1 MGRTYR
7 RRKRKALRKL
17 SLNLHSFPCFI
28 NLMQWM
34 KKHGWS
40 PTCSLCPVEFYDTGR
55 GLMTETAI
63 SKNHVIVSIQLELL
77 ITLSVVES
85 SGIGWLFS
93 KANAVYLF
101 AQQVLAAFLVWE
113 KHLGQ
118 HSVWEP
124 YLNSVPLE
132 YSTPLFCSNE
142 ELELLPSILLEPIL
156 IHRHKVIDTF
166 SDLRRILSM
175 QCWKCWHCSESLS
188 SIFQCEQYWWAWC
201 TVNTRCVYLD
211 EKVFSH
217 SLKIQDKS
225 CLALAPYLDMFNHSN
240 DVDVKVGLSS
250 DKNSYEI
257 QTLVPFAKHTQVFI
271 HYGDHSNLK
280 LYTEYGFI
288 LPLNPY
294 DFIPLMFEEIL
305 NSVKDTYPVE
315 FNCSTTKMDFMKVH
329 NLTEN
334 LSCNYEGLSFN
345 VKALI
350 YMCMTSE
357 SRKDVLALK
366 IYSSNFTS
374 EEHVGMCKVGKH
386 LIKQKCLEFESVL
399 KIMEHKKSNGCS
411 RSFEVAADL
420 ILEYINLL
428 KRAEKLVT

>member
-1 MGRTYR
+1 M
-7 RRKRKALRKL
+7 LRKL
-17 SLNLHSFPCFI
+17 SLNLQSSPCLI

-40 PTCSLCPVEFYDTGR
+40 QTCSLRPVEFYDTGR
-55 GLMTETAI
+55 GLMAETYVPR
-63 SKNHVIVSIQLELL
+63 NQVIVSIPLELL
-77 ITLSVVES
+77 ITLSVVER

-93 KANAVYLF
+93 KANAVPLL

-118 HSVWEP
+118 RSVWEP

-132 YSTPLFCSNE
+132 YSMPLFCSNE
-142 ELELLPSILLEPIL
+142 ELELLPSVLLKPIL
-156 IHRHKVIDTF
+156 SHRNKVIDTF
-166 SDLRRILSM
+166 SDLRRILNM

-188 SIFQCEQYWWAWC
+188 SIIQCDQYWWAWC
-201 TVNTRCVYLD
+201 AVNTRCIYLD
-211 EKVFSH
+211 EKVLSH
-217 SLKIQDKS
+217 SLKIQDNS

-257 QTLVPFAKHTQVFI
+257 QTLVPFAKNTQVFI

-288 LPLNPY
+288 IPQNPY
-294 DFIPLMFEEIL
+294 DYIPLTFEEVV

-315 FNCSTTKMDFMKVH
+315 FKCSTTKLNFLKGH

-350 YMCMTSE
+350 YMFMTSE

-366 IYSSNFTS
+366 IYSFNFTS
-374 EEHVGMCKVGKH
+374 EESMHICKVGKH
-386 LIKQKCLEFESVL
+386 LIKQKYLEFESVL
-399 KIMEHKKSNGCS
+399 KIMEQKITNGCS
-411 RSFEVAADL
+411 RSFEVASDL
-420 ILEYINLL
+420 VLAYVNLL
-428 KRAEKLVT
+428 KRAEISVM

>member
-1 MGRTYR
+1 
-7 RRKRKALRKL
+7 
-17 SLNLHSFPCFI
+17 
-28 NLMQWM
+28 
-34 KKHGWS
+34 
-40 PTCSLCPVEFYDTGR
+40 
-55 GLMTETAI
+55 
-63 SKNHVIVSIQLELL
+63 
-77 ITLSVVES
+77 
-85 SGIGWLFS
+85 
-93 KANAVYLF
+93 
-101 AQQVLAAFLVWE
+101 
-113 KHLGQ
+113 
-118 HSVWEP
+118 
-124 YLNSVPLE
+124 
-132 YSTPLFCSNE
+132 
-142 ELELLPSILLEPIL
+142 
-156 IHRHKVIDTF
+156 
-166 SDLRRILSM
+166 
-175 QCWKCWHCSESLS
+175 
-188 SIFQCEQYWWAWC
+188 
-201 TVNTRCVYLD
+201 
-211 EKVFSH
+211 
-217 SLKIQDKS
+217 
-225 CLALAPYLDMFNHSN
+225 
-240 DVDVKVGLSS
+240 
-250 DKNSYEI
+250 
-257 QTLVPFAKHTQVFI
+257 
-271 HYGDHSNLK
+271 
-280 LYTEYGFI
+280 
-288 LPLNPY
+288 
-294 DFIPLMFEEIL
+294 MFEEIL

>member
-1 MGRTYR
+1 MGRTSK
-7 RRKRKALRKL
+7 RRKRKALRKF
-17 SLNLHSFPCFI
+17 SLNLHSSPCFI
-28 NLMQWM
+28 TLTQWM

-40 PTCSLCPVEFYDTGR
+40 PTCALRPVEFNGTGR

-63 SKNHVIVSIQLELL
+63 SRYKVIVSIPLELL
-77 ITLSVVES
+77 ITLSSVES
-85 SGIGWLFS
+85 SGIGWLFT
-93 KANAVYLF
+93 KASAVHLF

-124 YLNSVPLE
+124 YLNSVPSE

-142 ELELLPSILLEPIL
+142 ELELLPSILLEPVL
-156 IHRHKVIDTF
+156 IHKHKVIDTF
-166 SDLRRILSM
+166 SDLRRILNLQSF
-175 QCWKCWHCSESLS
+175 KCWHCSESLS
-188 SIFQCEQYWWAWC
+188 SIFQYDQYWWAWC

-211 EKVFSH
+211 EKVLSH

-240 DVDVKVGLSS
+240 DVDVKVGLSL
-250 DKNSYEI
+250 DRNSYEI

-271 HYGDHSNLK
+271 HYGNHSNLK

-288 LPLNPY
+288 LPFNPY
-294 DFIPLMFEEIL
+294 DFVPFMFEEIQD
-305 NSVKDTYPVE
+305 SVKDTYSVE
-315 FNCSTTKMDFMKVH
+315 FNCSPSKMDFLKVH

-334 LSCNYEGLSFN
+334 LLCNYEGLSFN

-350 YMCMTSE
+350 YVFVTCE
-357 SRKDVLALK
+357 SRKDVLAMK

-374 EEHVGMCKVGKH
+374 EESMDICKVGKQ

-399 KIMEHKKSNGCS
+399 KVIEQKKSSGCS
-411 RSFEVAADL
+411 RSFEIASDL

-428 KRAEKLVT
+428 KRAEKALM